1 MCGRYTLATST
12 KVLVERFRLAAEAPV
27 LQPRF
32 NIAPSQAVAVVPN
45 RPECRLE
52 LFIWGLIPS
61 WAKDPAIGNRMI
73 NARAETLAEKPSF
86 RDALKRRR
94 CLVLADGFFEWRKEG
109 KQKTPIFVRLRSKE
123 PFAFAG
129 LWDRWR
135 PPEGDEVH
143 SCTIVTTDANALLA
157 SIHDRMPVI
166 LPPADY
172 DAWLDP
178 RPHEPRELQALLRP
192 FPGELMEAYA
202 VSRLV
207 NSPANDRPEC
217 IEPA

>member
-12 KVLVERFRLAAEAPV
+12 KVLVERFRLAAEAPR
-27 LQPRF
+27 LRPRF
-32 NIAPSQAVAVVPN
+32 NIAPSQIVAVVPN
-45 RPECRLE
+45 GPEHRLE

-86 RDALKRRR
+86 REALKRRR

-109 KQKTPIFVRLRSKE
+109 KQKTPVFVRLRSRE

-129 LWDRWR
+129 LWDTWR
-135 PPEGDEVH
+135 PPEGNEIR
-143 SCTIVTTDANALLA
+143 SCTIVTTDANRLLA
-157 SIHDRMPVI
+157 PIHDRMPVI
-166 LPPADY
+166 LPPATY

-178 RPHEPRELQALLRP
+178 RPQESRELQDLLRP
-192 FPGELMEAYA
+192 FPDEVMEAYP

-217 IEPA
+217 IAPA